1 MSSLVFLYAIFLT
14 FLEGK
19 LGHPFLEG
27 KSGQHVQNLLQV
39 TQVLQ
44 QNMGSFFQVFAV
56 PQFTNA
62 IALREMPII
71 YIF

>member
-27 KSGQHVQNLLQV
+27 KDGQRVQNLLQV
-39 TQVLQ
+39 T
-44 QNMGSFFQVFAV
+44 
-56 PQFTNA
+56 
-62 IALREMPII
+62 I
-71 YIF
+71 

>member
-27 KSGQHVQNLLQV
+27 KDGQRVQNLLQV
-39 TQVLQ
+39 T
-44 QNMGSFFQVFAV
+44 SFPNNCNKLLAV
-56 PQFTNA
+56 SSN
-62 IALREMPII
+62 ESE
-71 YIF
+71 YILAMRSQITCIC

>member
-27 KSGQHVQNLLQV
+27 KDGQRVQNLLQV
-39 TQVLQ
+39 TQISRVQSLSAPTGGK
-44 QNMGSFFQVFAV
+44 N
-56 PQFTNA
+56 
-62 IALREMPII
+62 
-71 YIF
+71 